1 MKIGVSSYCFHRLVK
16 AGNYTLFDAIEY
28 TRKTGYDVIEFSDF
42 VPPEGKSI
50 EVFAEEL
57 AKACKAAGLGICD
70 YATHADFLY
79 GSDGDMKKEV
89 ARLKGRVDVAK
100 ILGSPLMR
108 HDACWGLKDN
118 SKARN
123 YREAIKIIAPGIR
136 EVTEYAASLGIR
148 TMSENHGYFLQ
159 DSARMEE
166 LVLAVNHPNYG
177 LLVDMGNFMCADET
191 SVNALATVMPYAFHV
206 HAKDFLYKN
215 GAEQK
220 PDDSW
225 FPTRG
230 GNHLR
235 GTIVGHG
242 VVSVGQCIKYIKK
255 CGYNGVLS
263 LEFEGS
269 EETLD
274 AIRRGY
280 EYLKR
285 FSQDD

>member
-1 MKIGVSSYCFHRLVK
+1 MKIGVSSYCFNRLIK
-16 AGNYTLFDAIEY
+16 AGTYTLFDAIEY

-42 VPPEGKSI
+42 VPPEGKSL
-50 EVFAEEL
+50 EEFAGEL
-57 AKACKAAGLGICD
+57 ARACKAAGLGICN

-79 GSDGDMKKEV
+79 GSDGDMKKET
-89 ARLKGRVDVAK
+89 ARLKNRVDVAK

-108 HDACWGLKDN
+108 HDACWGFKDN
-118 SKARN
+118 AKGRTWRDAV
-123 YREAIKIIAPGIR
+123 KLMAPSIR
-136 EVTEYAASLGIR
+136 ELTEYAATKGIR
-148 TMSENHGYFLQ
+148 TMTENHGYFLQ
-159 DSARMEE
+159 DSSRMEE

-191 SVNALATVMPYAFHV
+191 GIKALATAMPYAFHV
-206 HAKDFLYKN
+206 HAKDFLYKS

-230 GNHLR
+230 GSHLR

-242 VVSVGQCIKYIKK
+242 VVSVGQCIRYIKK
-255 CGYNGVLS
+255 TGYTGVLS
-263 LEFEGS
+263 LEFEGP
-269 EETLD
+269 EEPLE

-280 EYLKR
+280 EYLKK
-285 FSQDD
+285 FAEE